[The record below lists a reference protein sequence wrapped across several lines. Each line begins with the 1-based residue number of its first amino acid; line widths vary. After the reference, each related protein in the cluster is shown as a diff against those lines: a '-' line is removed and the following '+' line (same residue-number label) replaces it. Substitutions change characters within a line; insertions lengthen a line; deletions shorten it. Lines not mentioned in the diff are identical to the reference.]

1 MVLPAAVLWDMDGT
15 VVDTEP
21 YWIGA
26 EKALVAAHGG
36 VWTDAMAKECVG
48 NTLLR
53 SAQIIIDN
61 SDVTMTPEQVVDYL
75 IDEVLSAMRHH
86 MPWRPGARELLA
98 EAVRAGVPNALVTM
112 SYTVL
117 ADELVA
123 ALPEG
128 SFAAVVT
135 GDVVTH
141 GKPHPEPYLT
151 AASLLGVWPEDAVAI
166 EDSPTGVRSAVAAGV
181 PTIAVPHVVEVP
193 EMAGAVQV
201 DSLAGL
207 RLTDL
212 TGLFTSEPVKH

>member
-1 MVLPAAVLWDMDGT
+1 MGLPAAVLWDMDGT
-15 VVDTEP
+15 LVDTEP
-21 YWIGA
+21 YWIAA

-36 VWTDAMAKECVG
+36 VWTDAMAQECVG

-75 IDEVLSAMRHH
+75 IGQVLAAMRQH

-112 SYTVL
+112 SYAVL

-123 ALPEG
+123 ALPSG

-151 AASLLGVWPEDAVAI
+151 AAALLGVGPEDAVAI
-166 EDSPTGVRSAVAAGV
+166 EDSPTGARSAVAAGV

-193 EMAGAVQV
+193 PLAGAVQV
-201 DSLAGL
+201 DSLAGV
-207 RLTDL
+207 RLEDL
-212 TGLFTSEPVKH
+212 MGLFSGEPVRS

>member
-1 MVLPAAVLWDMDGT
+1 MGLPAGVLWDMDGT
-15 VVDTEP
+15 LVDTEP
-21 YWIGA
+21 YWIAA

-36 VWTDAMAKECVG
+36 VWTDAMAQECVG

-75 IDEVLSAMRHH
+75 IGEVLAAMRQH

-98 EAVRAGVPNALVTM
+98 EAVRAGIPNALVTM
-112 SYTVL
+112 SYAVL

-123 ALPEG
+123 ALPSG

-151 AASLLGVWPEDAVAI
+151 AAALLGVRPEDAVAI
-166 EDSPTGVRSAVAAGV
+166 EDSPTGARSAVAAGV

-193 EMAGAVQV
+193 PMDGAVQV
-201 DSLAGL
+201 DSLAGV
-207 RLTDL
+207 RLEDL
-212 TGLFTSEPVKH
+212 TGLFSGEPVRS